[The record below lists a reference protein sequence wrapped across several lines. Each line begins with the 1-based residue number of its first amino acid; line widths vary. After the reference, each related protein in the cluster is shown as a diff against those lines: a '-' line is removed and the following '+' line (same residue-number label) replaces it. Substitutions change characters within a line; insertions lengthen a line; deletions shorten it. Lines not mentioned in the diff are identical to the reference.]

1 MLINKYVDEYI
12 QKWRNGEII
21 LNKKRVQLIEWLGKE
36 ILPRSDLY
44 YFDIERLE
52 DYISFSEAWHFP
64 LEDWQKF
71 IASFIFMY
79 YNDKDSVVFRIFLLI
94 IGRGAGKNGFASTL
108 SHYFIS
114 SLHDIE
120 NYDVS
125 IVANN
130 EEQAK
135 RSFNDVFNAIIKSH
149 KLSAINTRDTL
160 FDDDPIG
167 EFEPWKS
174 NIKSVITQSKLLF
187 HTSNAKTKDGGR
199 EGAIIFD
206 EFHEYEDSEL
216 VKVFT
221 GGLGKVRHPRQFFIG
236 TKGFVREGY
245 FDMMYGRA
253 ESILTG
259 KMDFNGIF
267 PFICELDDVSEMDDE
282 DMWAKANPALQ
293 KPLTDRGERLIETVR
308 DEYADLVDEPSG
320 RPAFVVKRMNLLEG
334 DLEHSVAS
342 PEELDLTNREP
353 FSTDGLVPIGSL
365 DYGSVRDFAA
375 CGLLFKK
382 NEEYYFKTHSFVMKH
397 FVDVH
402 YGYSSTANT
411 FGSGKQAPIRLWE
424 QMKLLTVKD
433 EPTLNPK
440 HIVDYFIR
448 AREEHGVQKIV
459 ADRYRLDILRQPL
472 EEAGFEVEAI
482 NNPKA
487 IHPLLAPRVED
498 AFANGK
504 IIFGDNPL
512 MRWYTNNVYVNETKN
527 GKIFEKKERIKRKID
542 GFDALIYAMYRANEL
557 VDAGSFAFADYWD

>member
-1 MLINKYVDEYI
+1 MLTNKYVDDYI

-21 LNKKRVQLIEWLGKE
+21 LNKKRIQLIEWLEKE

-44 YFDIERLE
+44 YFDIDRLE

-79 YNDKDSVVFRIFLLI
+79 YKDKDSVVFRIFLLI

-397 FVDVH
+397 FADVH
-402 YGYSSTANT
+402 YGYSSSANT

-487 IHPLLAPRVED
+487 IHPLLASRVED

-527 GKIFEKKERIKRKID
+527 GKIFEKKELIKRKID

>member
-1 MLINKYVDEYI
+1 MLTNKYVDDYI

-21 LNKKRVQLIEWLGKE
+21 LNKKRIQLIEWLEKE

-44 YFDIERLE
+44 YFDTDRLE

-79 YNDKDSVVFRIFLLI
+79 HNNKDSVVFRIFLLI

-130 EEQAK
+130 EDQAK
-135 RSFNDVFNAIIKSH
+135 RSFNDVFNAIIRSH

-160 FDDDPIG
+160 FDDEPIG

-174 NIKSVITQSKLLF
+174 NIKSVITQSKFLF

-259 KMDFNGIF
+259 KMGFNGIF
-267 PFICELDDVSEMDDE
+267 PFICELDDVAEMDDE

-293 KPLTDRGERLIETVR
+293 KPLTPRGERLIETVR

-397 FVDVH
+397 FADVH
-402 YGYSSTANT
+402 YGYSSSANT

-459 ADRYRLDILRQPL
+459 ADRYRLDILRPPL

-527 GKIFEKKERIKRKID
+527 GKIFEKKELIKRKID

>member
-1 MLINKYVDEYI
+1 MLTNKYVDEYI

-21 LNKKRVQLIEWLGKE
+21 LNKKRVQLIEWLEKE

-44 YFDIERLE
+44 YFDTDRLE
-52 DYISFSEAWHFP
+52 DYINFSEAWHFP

-79 YNDKDSVVFRIFLLI
+79 HNDKDSVVFRIFLLI

-174 NIKSVITQSKLLF
+174 NIKSVITQSKFLF

-253 ESILTG
+253 ENILNG

-282 DMWAKANPALQ
+282 EMWTKANPALQ
-293 KPLTDRGERLIETVR
+293 KPLTPRGERLIETVR

-342 PEELDLTNREP
+342 PEELDMTNREP

-397 FVDVH
+397 FADVH

-440 HIVDYFIR
+440 HIVDYFIK

-459 ADRYRLDILRQPL
+459 ADRYRLDILRPPL

-527 GKIFEKKERIKRKID
+527 GKIFEKKELIKRKID

-557 VDAGSFAFADYWD
+557 VDASSFAFADYWD

>member
-1 MLINKYVDEYI
+1 MLTNKYVDDYI

-21 LNKKRVQLIEWLGKE
+21 LNKKRIQLIEWLEKE

-44 YFDIERLE
+44 YFDIDRLE

-79 YNDKDSVVFRIFLLI
+79 YKDKDSVVFRIFLLI

-308 DEYADLVDEPSG
+308 DEYVDLVDEPSG

-397 FVDVH
+397 FADVH

>member
-1 MLINKYVDEYI
+1 MLTNKYVDEYI

-21 LNKKRVQLIEWLGKE
+21 LNKKRVQLIEWLEKE

-44 YFDIERLE
+44 YFDTDRLE
-52 DYISFSEAWHFP
+52 DYINFSEAWHFP

-79 YNDKDSVVFRIFLLI
+79 HNDKDSVVFRIFLLI

-174 NIKSVITQSKLLF
+174 NIKSVITQSKFLF

-253 ESILTG
+253 ENILNG

-282 DMWAKANPALQ
+282 EMWTKANPALQ
-293 KPLTDRGERLIETVR
+293 KPLTPRGERLIETVR

-342 PEELDLTNREP
+342 PEELDMTNREP

-397 FVDVH
+397 FADVH

-440 HIVDYFIR
+440 HIVDYFIK

-459 ADRYRLDILRQPL
+459 ADRYRLDILRPPL

-527 GKIFEKKERIKRKID
+527 GKIFEKKELIKRKID
-542 GFDALIYAMYRANEL
+542 GFDALVYAMYRANEL
-557 VDAGSFAFADYWD
+557 ADAGSFAFADYWD

>member
-21 LNKKRVQLIEWLGKE
+21 LNKKRVQLIEWLEKE

-472 EEAGFEVEAI
+472 EEAGFEVEPI

>member
-1 MLINKYVDEYI
+1 MLTNKYVDDYI

-21 LNKKRVQLIEWLGKE
+21 LNKKRIQLIEWLEKE

-44 YFDIERLE
+44 YFDTDRLE

-79 YNDKDSVVFRIFLLI
+79 YKDKDSVVFRIFLLI

-397 FVDVH
+397 FADVH

>member
-1 MLINKYVDEYI
+1 MLTNKYVDDYI

-21 LNKKRVQLIEWLGKE
+21 LNKKRIQLIEWLEKE

-44 YFDIERLE
+44 HFDTDRLE

-79 YNDKDSVVFRIFLLI
+79 HNNKDSVVFRIFLLI

-308 DEYADLVDEPSG
+308 DEYVDLVDEPSG

-397 FVDVH
+397 FADVH
-402 YGYSSTANT
+402 YGYSSSANT

>member
-1 MLINKYVDEYI
+1 MLTNKYVDDYI

-21 LNKKRVQLIEWLGKE
+21 LNKKRIQLIEWLEKE

-44 YFDIERLE
+44 YFDIDRLE

-79 YNDKDSVVFRIFLLI
+79 YKDKDSVVFRIFLLI

-397 FVDVH
+397 FADVH

-459 ADRYRLDILRQPL
+459 ADRYRLDILRPLL

-487 IHPLLAPRVED
+487 IHPLLASRVED

-527 GKIFEKKERIKRKID
+527 GKIFEKKELIKRKID

>member
-1 MLINKYVDEYI
+1 MLTNKYVDDYI

-21 LNKKRVQLIEWLGKE
+21 LNKKRIQLIEWLEKE

-44 YFDIERLE
+44 YFDIDRLE

-79 YNDKDSVVFRIFLLI
+79 YKDKDSVVFRIFLLI

-160 FDDDPIG
+160 FDDEPIG

-397 FVDVH
+397 FADVH

-459 ADRYRLDILRQPL
+459 ADRYRLDILRPLL

-487 IHPLLAPRVED
+487 IHPLLASRVED

-527 GKIFEKKERIKRKID
+527 GKIFEKKELIKRKID